1 LRVPPVSPG
10 LDRAAGW
17 AWRLLVCA
25 AALVAVLTLLWYLK
39 VIVLPAI
46 VALTIAPALTPLAD
60 LLRSR
65 GLARAAPATA
75 LLVAL
80 VLVVGLVA
88 LVTTSVV
95 AEYDELAASV
105 REGVADVTERLEEEP
120 FNLSL
125 ERDRDLDASLGRA
138 WSQGS
143 DYLVSGLR
151 SGAAFLT
158 GLVLAVALLY
168 FVLRDGA
175 RFWAGVVRRFPA
187 ESRASV
193 DRAGERAWR
202 VLGGFVRGT
211 VTIAAIDAVLI
222 GIGLWILGVPLA
234 FALAVL
240 IFLGAFVPF
249 VGATITGLIAVLVAF
264 ADGGVVTALI
274 ALGIVL
280 GVQFLE
286 GNFLQPVIQS
296 RTVDLHPAVILLAV
310 AAGGSLFG
318 ILGAYLAVPV
328 TAVAFAVA
336 TALDEEVVKAPDP
349 PHGGVAERVGVA
361 E

>member
-1 LRVPPVSPG
+1 LRVPLVPVG

-25 AALVAVLTLLWYLK
+25 AAAIAVLALLWYLR

-60 LLRSR
+60 LLRRR
-65 GLARAAPATA
+65 GFGRAAPATA
-75 LLVAL
+75 LLAGLAV
-80 VLVVGLVA
+80 VLGLVA

-105 REGVADVTERLEEEP
+105 RQGVADVTERLEGEP
-120 FNLSL
+120 FNLQL
-125 ERDRDLDASLGRA
+125 ERDRDLDASLADA
-138 WSQGS
+138 WSRGS

-151 SGAAFLT
+151 SGVGFLV

-187 ESRASV
+187 ETRPRL

-222 GIGLWILGVPLA
+222 GVGLWILGVPLA

-264 ADGGVVTALI
+264 ADAGLTKALI
-274 ALGIVL
+274 ALALVL

-286 GNFLQPVIQS
+286 GNFLQPLIQS

-328 TAVAFAVA
+328 TAVVFAVA
-336 TALDEEVVKAPDP
+336 IALEEEVEQGPDP
-349 PHGGVAERVGVA
+349 PLGGVPESASVA